1 MIEVD
6 PPAIRALGDTIE
18 RQVGPPL
25 DACAELLE
33 SARAIEHSNFTSVVP
48 QLAVAYVGA
57 IEFVEEQLRTKREHL
72 AEVRSRLGRTA
83 DNWEAAETASTI
95 APR

>member
-6 PPAIRALGDTIE
+6 PPAIRALGETIE
-18 RQVGPPL
+18 REVGPPL

-57 IEFVEEQLRTKREHL
+57 VEFVEEQLRAKREHL